1 MREKVHFSSLVPWPL
16 GTRVDICSLH
26 SPKLNWYCT
35 SYCNSVYILPLFFRH
50 LVAVVQAWINISDSE
65 SDSDSELSDPQV
77 TNNNGHATVPLT
89 TNQNDQRASEANL
102 RANTPG
108 KTTCITVKPWREDR
122 IYKLQNVFSGSAR
135 FIGKLRHKKEFR
147 RKFQFEKYIMYLEK
161 VSRRE
166 GFSIGVVV
174 ITWELVSALFFF
186 LISLIALF
194 IQESIFG
201 KAESTIK
208 I

>member
-1 MREKVHFSSLVPWPL
+1 M
-16 GTRVDICSLH
+16 
-26 SPKLNWYCT
+26 
-35 SYCNSVYILPLFFRH
+35 
-50 LVAVVQAWINISDSE
+50 VQAWINIADSE
-65 SDSDSELSDPQV
+65 SDSQV
-77 TNNNGHATVPLT
+77 TNNNGHAIVRLETD
-89 TNQNDQRASEANL
+89 QNDLWTPEASLQANIPD
-102 RANTPG
+102 TV
-108 KTTCITVKPWREDR
+108 CMTVKPCKEDS

-135 FIGKLRHKKEFR
+135 FIGKLQHKKKSR

-166 GFSIGVVV
+166 GFSIGLVL
-174 ITWELVSALFFF
+174 ITWELVSAVFFF

-208 I
+208 L